1 MRGTRPTE
9 ERDANAGVEGRE
21 IDAPYDPPAR
31 RVSLVVIVVACS
43 VVVVLAVGGFFLRS
57 GRPRVDANGGLRE
70 GKGNLDRA
78 SDCKTSLAMTT
89 RCVGEDSSFQECHY
103 HLRAEGVPDPRVCA
117 AFLSGPDA
125 AAPAT
130 ADEGPCPETRPAGWR
145 PVDCNDFHVHADMLC
160 FRCTDQ
166 SHTETDRELL
176 QAFDRSCDMAL
187 VLKSCNEPLAG
198 GGGP

>member
-9 ERDANAGVEGRE
+9 ERDTNANVEARQ
-21 IDAPYDPPAR
+21 IDEPYDPPAR
-31 RVSLVVIVVACS
+31 SVSLFTIVACS
-43 VVVVLAVGGFFLRS
+43 SAAVLLVGGLFLRS
-57 GRPRVDANGGLRE
+57 ARPHVDAIGRLQE

-78 SDCKTSLAMTT
+78 SDCKTSLSMTT

-103 HLRAEGVPDPRVCA
+103 HLRAEGIPDPRICA

-145 PVDCNDFHVHADMLC
+145 AVDCNDFHVHADMLC

-166 SHTETDRELL
+166 SHSETDRELL
-176 QAFDRSCDMAL
+176 QAFDRSCDMGL
-187 VLKSCNEPLAG
+187 VLKSCNEPLTG